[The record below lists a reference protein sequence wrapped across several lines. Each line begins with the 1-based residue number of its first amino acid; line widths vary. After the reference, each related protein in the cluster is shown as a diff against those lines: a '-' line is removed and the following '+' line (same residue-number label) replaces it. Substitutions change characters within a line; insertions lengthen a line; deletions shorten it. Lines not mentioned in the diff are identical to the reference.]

1 MCTLVRN
8 LVPASFAMCLLFTAL
23 VWRATVSE
31 NASSVS
37 GGSGGQF
44 EFVKIYCTGQ
54 RGSSIKLML
63 RKQPIEV
70 VAYGGA
76 VIEWSQG
83 RIQSDTVTARLI
95 QKDIQGKGVL
105 GTVISAEATGNVA
118 LDMKVEVEGGRK
130 AHVVGSCKRLQI
142 DPKESLLIMTG
153 SPQIKVS
160 GISPEVS
167 QALGKAG
174 RITMNLE
181 SGELLFEP
189 GDEQLIPE
197 VNVQIE
203 RKAIERAPEKKQ

>member
-1 MCTLVRN
+1 MCTLMRS

-23 VWRATVSE
+23 IWRATVSE
-31 NASSVS
+31 NAQSVS
-37 GGSGGQF
+37 SGSGGQF
-44 EFVKIYCTGQ
+44 ELVKIYCTGQ

-63 RKQPIEV
+63 RKEPIEV
-70 VAYGGA
+70 IAYGGA
-76 VIEWSQG
+76 VIEWSRG
-83 RIQSDTVTARLI
+83 KIQSDTVTAKLV
-95 QKDIQGKGVL
+95 QKGIQGKGVL
-105 GTVISAEATGNVA
+105 GAIISAEAMGNVA

-130 AHVVGSCKRLQI
+130 AHVVGSCKHLQI
-142 DPKESLLIMTG
+142 DPKESLLVMTG

-160 GISPEVS
+160 GISPEIS

-203 RKAIERAPEKKQ
+203 RKEVEKAPRKQ